1 MPKVKSIALAHSR
14 PSISHRRFQ
23 LLEGAPSRLN
33 PPPTRRARRRSI
45 LAKASAESLPSL
57 PYTLDEGVEQ
67 GWWVWKGSGDRPAT
81 RIRYQK
87 AETRSDEDAPV
98 VLLVHGFGGNC
109 DHFRK
114 NIGVLSESARAYSI
128 DLLGY
133 GYSDKP
139 SPNEHAGGAPN
150 ALYNYHTW
158 ANQLNAFLDEVVRP
172 GSRKVM
178 LVCNSVGSIAGLQAI
193 YDRDGKGYGGIML
206 MNPALREQHEKKLAW
221 YTRPFFTLVA
231 RLLRETPLGT
241 LFFKLLSTPFIVS
254 FVLKMAYH
262 DDSKVTDELVQCLLE
277 PARTPGAAK
286 VFLDFI
292 SYTSGPLAEELIPEM
307 PFPVKILW
315 GDEDR
320 KLKQAHTRMRPQTFS
335 LPILVRWHIGVVV

>member
-1 MPKVKSIALAHSR
+1 MMPKVKSIALAHSR

-87 AETRSDEDAPV
+87 AETCSDEDAPV

-114 NIGVLSESARAYSI
+114 NIGALSGSARVYSI

-139 SPNEHAGGAPN
+139 SPYEHADGAPN
-150 ALYNYHTW
+150 ALYNFYTW
-158 ANQLNAFLDEVVRP
+158 ADQLNAFLDEVVRP
-172 GSRKVM
+172 GGRKVM

-193 YDRDGKGYGGIML
+193 RDRDGEGYGGIML
-206 MNPALREQHEKKLAW
+206 LNPSLRLLHKTKQAW
-221 YTRPFFTLVA
+221 FARPFVTLFQ
-231 RLLRETPLGT
+231 RFLRETPAGA
-241 LFFKLLSTPFIVS
+241 LFFAQVATPRAVS
-254 FVLKMAYH
+254 NILKEAYH
-262 DDSKVTDELVQCLLE
+262 DAGAVTDELVQCVLRPGLQ
-277 PARTPGAAK
+277 PGAVQ
-286 VFLDFI
+286 VFLDFL
-292 SYTSGPLAEELIPEM
+292 SYSGGPLPEELIPQM
-307 PFPVKILW
+307 PCPVEILW
-315 GDEDR
+315 GEKDR
-320 KLKQAHTRMRPQTFS
+320 KSNHTYMHMRAHPPFLSWCARFA
-335 LPILVRWHIGVVV
+335 H